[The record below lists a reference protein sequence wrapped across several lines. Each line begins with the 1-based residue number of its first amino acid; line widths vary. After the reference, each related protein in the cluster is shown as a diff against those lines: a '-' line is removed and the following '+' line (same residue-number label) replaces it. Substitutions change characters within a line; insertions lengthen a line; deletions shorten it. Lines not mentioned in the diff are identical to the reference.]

1 MRDAP
6 VTALLQ
12 RWHAGDEAARE
23 QVFAAVYG
31 ELRAIARRQLV
42 SERPGHT
49 LQATALVN
57 EVYLRLSRENRI
69 AAESRTRFMAVASN
83 TMRRILVDYAR
94 ARGRAKRGGGAE
106 RVPLENVEAFLS
118 DEEAEEIL
126 ALEDALVRLA
136 RGNPRGA
143 RVVELRFFAGLGV
156 EEIAELLEV
165 SSKTIQRDWI
175 AARAWL
181 RKEVARDLGLPD

>member
-1 MRDAP
+1 MTEDLTPHFR
-6 VTALLQ
+6 ALA
-12 RWHAGDEAARE
+12 AGDPDALDRI
-23 QVFAAVYG
+23 VRSLYG
-31 ELRAIARRQLV
+31 ELRDLARRRLRD
-42 SERPGHT
+42 ERSGHT

-126 ALEDALVRLA
+126 SLEDALVRLA

-181 RKEVARDLGLPD
+181 RKEVARDLGRPD